1 MFFGQTMGFAGNFD
15 QFCVGKAYA
24 NYYPMK
30 KICSHVERKS
40 RFLQALMPINPCEE
54 IRFGIV
60 DCLAISLS
68 LACFASLV
76 CVLAK

>member
-1 MFFGQTMGFAGNFD
+1 
-15 QFCVGKAYA
+15 
-24 NYYPMK
+24 MK
-30 KICSHVERKS
+30 KICSHVERRS